1 MRKLTPDEQEL
12 LDSRKRGFD
21 AFHEER
27 MPVLVHF
34 MELLALPEPGLVLVH
49 AERYLP
55 PLDQW
60 LQQQTISDEHRA
72 WLGARVTYFVGEYF
86 AQILNGYWLVNEF
99 PETRTFA
106 RYVVGGFSKISNS
119 KAMLDPFEV
128 ADECLAE
135 PPGRSLMKLLTEVEQ
150 ELAKS

>member
-1 MRKLTPDEQEL
+1 MRQLTPDEQEL
-12 LDSRKRGFD
+12 LDTRIRDFN

-34 MELLALPEPGLVLVH
+34 MEVLAMPEPAMVLLH
-49 AERYLP
+49 ADRYLP

-60 LQQQTISDEHRA
+60 LQRQTISEEHRV
-72 WLGARVTYFVGEYF
+72 WLLTRVTYFVGEYF
-86 AQILNGYWLVNEF
+86 VQSLNGYWLVNKY

-106 RYVVGGFSKISNS
+106 GYVVGGFSKISNPN
-119 KAMLDPFEV
+119 AMLDPFSI

-135 PPGRSLMKLLTEVEQ
+135 PPGRSLSKLIAEGER
-150 ELAKS
+150 ELRKA

>member
-1 MRKLTPDEQEL
+1 MRQLTPDEQEL
-12 LDSRKRGFD
+12 LDSRKRNFE
-21 AFHEER
+21 AFLEER
-27 MPVLVHF
+27 MPVLAHF
-34 MELLALPEPGLVLVH
+34 MEVLALPEPALVLVD

-60 LQQQTISDEHRA
+60 LQRQTISDEHRV
-72 WLGARVTYFVGEYF
+72 WLLTRVGYFVGEYF
-86 AQILNGYWLVNEF
+86 VQMLSGYWLVNEY

-119 KAMLDPFEV
+119 RAMLDPFEV

-135 PPGRSLMKLLTEVEQ
+135 PPGRSLIRLLSEVEQ
-150 ELAKS
+150 ELRK

>member
-12 LDSRKRGFD
+12 LDNRKRSFE

-34 MELLALPEPGLVLVH
+34 MEVLSLPEPGLVLVH

-60 LQQQTISDEHRA
+60 LQRQTINDEHRA

-86 AQILNGYWLVNEF
+86 AQMLNGYWLVNEY
-99 PETRTFA
+99 PDTRTFA
-106 RYVVGGFSKISNS
+106 RYVIGGFSRIPNSN
-119 KAMLDPFEV
+119 AMLDPFSI

-135 PPGRSLMKLLTEVEQ
+135 PPGRSLTRLLAEGEQQLMK
-150 ELAKS
+150 S